1 MEIESVYA
9 FIDESGTVGTKT
21 GTRFLIVVVL
31 SVNQPRVFEL
41 TIRRALKKYG
51 AKVASGEIKAA
62 DFEEAAIVRLLQALS
77 EEDFT
82 VMAVILDQRTIR
94 REPKHVEEIY
104 RRVTARAVRHLVER
118 SARVEICLDKRY
130 TNERLRRL
138 LEKAIR
144 EEIADLPQVVLIS
157 QENSSSRKELQAADA
172 VAWAFFQK
180 YERDDPR
187 FYDIIAS
194 KVVIEDVAN
203 GKELFDN

>member
-9 FIDESGTVGTKT
+9 FIDESGTVGAKT

-31 SVNQPRVFEL
+31 SVSQPRSLEL
-41 TIRRALKKYG
+41 TIRRAIKKYG

-62 DFEEAAIVRLLQALS
+62 DFEEAAIIRLLRALAK
-77 EEDFT
+77 EDMT
-82 VMAVILDQRTIR
+82 VMAVVLDQHTIR

-104 RRVTARAVRHLVER
+104 RRVTARAVRHLVTQ
-118 SARVEICLDKRY
+118 SPRVEICLDKRY
-130 TNERLRRL
+130 TNERQRHL

-203 GKELFDN
+203 GKDLLDD